1 MSNYSVYV
9 TPQAWKEI
17 KQLPGTM
24 RQRVKHAID
33 GFVSNPYPA
42 KSKVLDVSE
51 LPEFEGTLVRLRI
64 ERWRLVYMVSESEKT
79 IDVLAVRK
87 RPPYDYQD
95 LEELIEHVL

>member
-1 MSNYSVYV
+1 MSNYSVYII
-9 TPQAWKEI
+9 PQAWKEI
-17 KQLPGTM
+17 KQLPGAM

-33 GFVSNPYPA
+33 GLVSNPYPS

-51 LPEFEGTLVRLRI
+51 LPEFEGMLVRHRI
-64 ERWRLVYMVSESEKT
+64 ERWRIVYMVSESEKT

-95 LEELIEHVL
+95 LEELLENVL